1 MTDLVLTNHAS
12 VRMAQRGVSI
22 PDAELIMLIGT
33 EVSDGYL
40 VRTQDFQHIEMQL
53 NQLRDRVR
61 RLQGKRLVV
70 REGRIVTAYRT
81 TRRNQRLLLQYAQ
94 DRDLSE

>member
-1 MTDLVLTNHAS
+1 MTDLILTEHAS

-22 PDAELIMLIGT
+22 PDAELIMLVGT
-33 EVSDGYL
+33 EVSDGYF
-40 VRTQDFQHIEMQL
+40 VRTQDCQHIETQL
-53 NQLRDRVR
+53 KHLCDRVR

-81 TRRNQRLLLQYAQ
+81 TRRNQRRLLQYAQ